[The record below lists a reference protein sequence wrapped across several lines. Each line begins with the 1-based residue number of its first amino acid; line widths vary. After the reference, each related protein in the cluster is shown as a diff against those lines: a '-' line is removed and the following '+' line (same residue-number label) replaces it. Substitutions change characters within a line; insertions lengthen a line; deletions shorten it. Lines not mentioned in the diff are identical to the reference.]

1 MKFKIILYIIIKSI
15 NKKSAKL
22 IKILINNNIEK
33 NINELNK
40 FILFFHL

>member
-22 IKILINNNIEK
+22 SKHKQGSIV
-33 NINELNK
+33 NINIMDNNTARIK
-40 FILFFHL
+40 KT